1 MHQFSF
7 ILLSIKFYVLCY
19 IINRLTCYTY
29 LGYPNF
35 RCQESWHKKSRL
47 SLTFF
52 IIILLAHL
60 MNSEARNPHIID
72 HIKAPPPPIVVDNIK
87 APPPPI
93 VAVDNIK
100 APPPPTTT
108 DNIKAPPPPVIWI
121 QIFIHM
127 LKGDWHS
134 TLTVFGFHH
143 LLLCIIFMLQ
153 CYLLDIKLLAKK
165 EEKKIVFEIFF
176 FLILCENFYIRRITV
191 DVLWK

>member
-1 MHQFSF
+1 MSRVTA
-7 ILLSIKFYVLCY
+7 Y
-19 IINRLTCYTY
+19 
-29 LGYPNF
+29 
-35 RCQESWHKKSRL
+35 KSRL

-72 HIKAPPPPIVVDNIK
+72 HIKAPPPPIV
-87 APPPPI
+87 
-93 VAVDNIK
+93 AVDNIK

-121 QIFIHM
+121 KNFIHM

-153 CYLLDIKLLAKK
+153 CYLLDINLLDKK
-165 EEKKIVFEIFF
+165 RKKKIVFEIFF
-176 FLILCENFYIRRITV
+176 NFVWKFLYKKDNGWYIMKIIRVSDKNSETLWGKCHSPLFYYYHERDPWSV
-191 DVLWK
+191 NKN

>member
-1 MHQFSF
+1 MLHLFG
-7 ILLSIKFYVLCY
+7 LSSLQVSRVMAY
-19 IINRLTCYTY
+19 
-29 LGYPNF
+29 
-35 RCQESWHKKSRL
+35 KSRL

-72 HIKAPPPPIVVDNIK
+72 HIKAPPPPIV
-87 APPPPI
+87 
-93 VAVDNIK
+93 AVDNIK

-121 QIFIHM
+121 KIFIHM

-143 LLLCIIFMLQ
+143 LLLCIIFILQ

-165 EEKKIVFEIFF
+165 RKKKIVFEIF

-191 DVLWK
+191 DTLWK